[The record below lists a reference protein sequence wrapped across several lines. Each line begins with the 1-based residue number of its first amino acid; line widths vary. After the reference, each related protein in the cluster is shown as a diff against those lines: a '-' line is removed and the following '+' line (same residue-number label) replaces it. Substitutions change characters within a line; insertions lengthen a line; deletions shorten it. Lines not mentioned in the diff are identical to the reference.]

1 MEEEEEE
8 AAAMPSVVTRDFN
21 ELDNPRGQIRLM
33 RGGCAVGF
41 ESGGATTKSVCTHH
55 T

>member
-33 RGGCAVGF
+33 RGGSLCGVWGF
-41 ESGGATTKSVCTHH
+41 ESSWAPSL
-55 T
+55 